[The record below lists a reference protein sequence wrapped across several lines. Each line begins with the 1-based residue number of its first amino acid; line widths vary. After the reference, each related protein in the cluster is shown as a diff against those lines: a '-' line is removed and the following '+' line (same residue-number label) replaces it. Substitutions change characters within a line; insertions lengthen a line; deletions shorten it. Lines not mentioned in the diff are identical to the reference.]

1 MEHEQEL
8 TEQQRTALSQLES
21 LRSELHSMVDTRV
34 DGCIHNILTGRVL
47 EQALPTL
54 PLTANPSVFKGEKP
68 ESILFPDG
76 RKVKTPTWKTAV
88 LAIMRDCNA
97 DANMH
102 SQLMELRGK
111 VLGRQRAILAASP
124 EKMHAPLK
132 VDKDL
137 YMESYYD
144 TGTLLYVLKN
154 RVLDEVGYNYSG
166 IRVQFRQEQVRE
178 QTQEEA
184 QEQTSGMDEMSL

>member
-111 VLGRQRAILAASP
+111 VLGRQHAILAASP
-124 EKMHAPLK
+124 EKMHAPLE
-132 VDKDL
+132 VDKGL

-166 IRVQFRQEQVRE
+166 IRVQFRQEQK
-178 QTQEEA
+178 QEA
-184 QEQTSGMDEMSL
+184 VQEQTSSMDEMTL

>member
-1 MEHEQEL
+1 MEHEQKL

-21 LRSELHSMVDTRV
+21 LRSELHSMVDARV
-34 DGCIHNILTGRVL
+34 DGCIQHILHGGVL
-47 EQALPTL
+47 DIAPTL
-54 PLTANPSVFKGEKP
+54 PLTADPSVFKGEKP

-76 RKVKTPTWKTAV
+76 REIKTPTWKAAV
-88 LAIMRDCNA
+88 LTIMQDCNA
-97 DANMH
+97 DAKMH

-124 EKMHAPLK
+124 EKMHAPLE
-132 VDKDL
+132 VDKGL

-184 QEQTSGMDEMSL
+184 QAQTSSMDEMTL

>member
-8 TEQQRTALSQLES
+8 TEQQQTALSQLES
-21 LRSELHSMVDTRV
+21 LRSELHSMVDARV
-34 DGCIHNILTGRVL
+34 DGCIQHILHGGVL
-47 EQALPTL
+47 DIVPTL
-54 PLTANPSVFKGEKP
+54 PLTADPSVFKGEKP

-76 RKVKTPTWKTAV
+76 REIKTPTWKAAV
-88 LAIMRDCNA
+88 LAIMQDCNT

-124 EKMHAPLK
+124 EKMHAPLEIA
-132 VDKDL
+132 KDL

-166 IRVQFRQEQVRE
+166 IRVQFRQEQVQE
-178 QTQEEA
+178 QTQEEVH
-184 QEQTSGMDEMSL
+184 EQTSSMDEMSL

>member
-21 LRSELHSMVDTRV
+21 LRSEMHSMVDARV
-34 DGCIHNILTGRVL
+34 DGSIQHILHGGVL
-47 EQALPTL
+47 DIAPTL
-54 PLTANPSVFKGEKP
+54 PLTANPSVFKGKKP

-76 RKVKTPTWKTAV
+76 REIKTPTWKTTV
-88 LAIMRDCNA
+88 LAIMQDCNE
-97 DANMH
+97 DPVMH
-102 SQLMELRGK
+102 AHLMGLRGK

-124 EKMHAPLK
+124 EKMHAPLEI
-132 VDKDL
+132 DKDI

-154 RVLDEVGYNYSG
+154 RVLDEVGYDYSG
-166 IRVQFRQEQVRE
+166 IRVRFQQEQVQE

-184 QEQTSGMDEMSL
+184 QERHPVWMK

>member
-1 MEHEQEL
+1 MKHSQE
-8 TEQQRTALSQLES
+8 EYWKPRFHAPP
-21 LRSELHSMVDTRV
+21 LRSHPDPPPTIQCSWYPHE
-34 DGCIHNILTGRVL
+34 GQCPYGGVL
-47 EQALPTL
+47 DIVPTL
-54 PLTANPSVFKGEKP
+54 PLTADPSVFKGEKP

-76 RKVKTPTWKTAV
+76 REIKTPTWKAAV
-88 LAIMRDCNA
+88 LAIMQDCNT

-124 EKMHAPLK
+124 EKMHAPLEIA
-132 VDKDL
+132 KDL

-166 IRVQFRQEQVRE
+166 IRVQFRQEQVQE
-178 QTQEEA
+178 QTQEEVH
-184 QEQTSGMDEMSL
+184 EQTSSMDEMSL